1 MIKFIDECIVANR
14 NSEFENYDTRLFFS
28 VNRSIDEILTLHL
41 NSAYGEDTNR
51 NDFERYNYF
60 PKFHEIEDFFLI
72 SKILS
77 DNIPNEVN
85 WYFERAWHNYK
96 KDFSSNMSFDIN
108 VLHIKFLD
116 TDYLSYEKAVESM
129 CDSFLGILP
138 TKKIL
143 EFSKELIFRC
153 SYDAQPFEFYS
164 QKSSINYTA
173 LVYLLQKDL
182 TSLTFFDITQI
193 KKDVFNRQ
201 IQFNPFFDT
210 QSEII
215 EKIKKIFYQLGKIKI
230 NDTKTGNKDEKLKRI
245 YEIYLIITYP
255 TIYFQTEKRIA
266 LKNSELYSKLIELGY
281 SYESQYEND
290 SINASK
296 HHRQIQR
303 ELELIKELK
312 KINIPFD

>member
-1 MIKFIDECIVANR
+1 MIKFIDEYIVANR

-77 DNIPNEVN
+77 DNIPNEVS
-85 WYFERAWHNYK
+85 WYFERAWHKYK

-108 VLHIKFLD
+108 ILHIKFLD
-116 TDYLSYEKAVESM
+116 TDYLSYAKTVESM

-210 QSEII
+210 QFEII
-215 EKIKKIFYQLGKIKI
+215 GKIKDIFYQLEKIKI

-245 YEIYLIITYP
+245 YDIYLMTKYPNIYFESEDKNKLSNKEIYL
-255 TIYFQTEKRIA
+255 EL
-266 LKNSELYSKLIELGY
+266 LKLGY
-281 SYESQYEND
+281 SYGEEYDDESM
-290 SINASK
+290 NASK
-296 HHRQIQR
+296 YHRQIQR
-303 ELELIKELK
+303 ELKLIDELK
-312 KINIPFD
+312 KINIPV